1 MKDKLSL
8 NCSGTDRQGG
18 GGVGGNARRRGGGGG
33 LPKGSRY
40 LFVMDRRAVERG

>member
-18 GGVGGNARRRGGGGG
+18 GGVGGNARRRGGG